1 MMYRTT
7 LRSKLYGNIRMLC
20 FVIKKK
26 ISVLFKLLYVW
37 ILREHCNYFGKQ
49 GLKLSA
55 KPSADCGVIM
65 MVLIKT
71 KAQKK
76 TKKNTQQ
83 RNDQNET
90 NGSHLEI

>member
-76 TKKNTQQ
+76 KKKY
-83 RNDQNET
+83 
-90 NGSHLEI
+90 SAA